1 LIPLFF
7 IFELLKRIGFI
18 GLAVPLL
25 LLVWYF
31 IPSGNTN
38 YNLFYIDRNKDNN
51 IIKYDIKLKENGEL
65 NMEEPINMYWVK
77 NTDGG
82 KKEGLNYAQKKLAY
96 GLKYVKKEDDE
107 IKFQFVSYG
116 KRTFILRK
124 LKGKS
129 EYNVITYL
137 NNKTVIVNRIYIHIT
152 GGTYF
157 VPKIAYLQLYWK
169 DAYSDKEGIEKVI
182 P

>member
-1 LIPLFF
+1 
-7 IFELLKRIGFI
+7 
-18 GLAVPLL
+18 
-25 LLVWYF
+25 
-31 IPSGNTN
+31 
-38 YNLFYIDRNKDNN
+38 
-51 IIKYDIKLKENGEL
+51 
-65 NMEEPINMYWVK
+65 MEEPINMYWVK